1 MSYKVQSAT
10 PLEAVMVAGGQVWLR
25 RNITEKTEKTDE
37 GAAYKVFEADEVSF
51 CDPSVT
57 EEYANENF
65 DALWEAAETLS
76 LTPKQYADRLSA
88 ANSDAIADLSGS
100 VSDNATTVSELSD
113 AIADL
118 SQTVSDLKGGA

>member
-1 MSYKVQSAT
+1 MSYQVQSAT

-25 RNITEKTEKTDE
+25 RKITKKTEKTDE
-37 GAAYKVFEADEVSF
+37 GTAYKVFEAEEVSF
-51 CDPSVT
+51 SDPSVT
-57 EEYANENF
+57 EEYAKENF

-100 VSDNATTVSELSD
+100 FSDNATTVSELSD

-118 SQTVSDLKGGA
+118 SQTMSDIKGGA